1 MLLLNLYPIHKTK
14 SNCLLN
20 LNRFISIVNFGGEAG
35 DRELPRRTFERHSG
49 TGREGDIKSE
59 EAGRGNWG
67 TPGEE
72 VVVVETEEVAG
83 VETEKPAGDEVA
95 ADANKENTAEVEE
108 QKESEDKGS
117 DKEKHKDD
125 KEDKAK
131 KMRVRTTTE
140 EEVVVVVE
148 GDVVV
153 VVVVEGDVVV
163 VTGKVLLVVDS
174 IMDVFC
180 GLQAVN
186 INEFLKPGEGEN
198 YYRGGGRG
206 RGRGGRDGEGASGG
220 GFDGYRSEAAPAIGD
235 TAQFPSLGGK

>member
-131 KMRVRTTTE
+131 K
-140 EEVVVVVE
+140 
-148 GDVVV
+148 
-153 VVVVEGDVVV
+153 
-163 VTGKVLLVVDS
+163 
-174 IMDVFC
+174 
-180 GLQAVN
+180 AVN